1 MVNTSARMPVQ
12 RGIPIRSP
20 VMAQV
25 HVDASAQI
33 EASAP
38 LINALLLLQRFD
50 LKGAIGAIGR
60 LALVSQ
66 RLHF

>member
-38 LINALLLLQRFD
+38 LY
-50 LKGAIGAIGR
+50 
-60 LALVSQ
+60 
-66 RLHF
+66 